1 MPCRPSCSCRQFRR
15 QHAEFTDGFLSVE
28 MSCAMQEHLYQCPTC
43 ATRDVWV
50 RRSLLALQVLPS
62 IEPSAH
68 FHERLYERLG
78 EPLTL
83 PTARLQLANS
93 RGR

>member
-1 MPCRPSCSCRQFRR
+1 
-15 QHAEFTDGFLSVE
+15 
-28 MSCAMQEHLYQCPTC
+28 MQEHLYECKAC

-62 IEPSAH
+62 IEPSAG
-68 FHERLYERLG
+68 FRERLYERLHERLG
-78 EPLTL
+78 ESLGEQLTPL
-83 PTARLQLANS
+83 PARLQLASS

>member
-1 MPCRPSCSCRQFRR
+1 
-15 QHAEFTDGFLSVE
+15 
-28 MSCAMQEHLYQCPTC
+28 MQEHLYECPAC

-62 IEPSAH
+62 IEPSTG
-68 FHERLYERLG
+68 FRERLYERLG
-78 EPLTL
+78 GCLGEQLTQ
-83 PTARLQLANS
+83 PTARLQLASS